1 MESILQ
7 WGLDFIRL
15 VQSIANPSLTFF
27 MKTITIMGR
36 EPVYLAF
43 TFFYWCIN
51 EKKGLYLGLA
61 VFISM
66 WVNLSL
72 KYLLNQPRPFFEG
85 YDPSL
90 AMISE
95 KMSGLPSGHAQNSLV
110 LLLIIAS
117 WLKNKLSYVC
127 AAVLCLLIGFSR
139 IYLGVHFPTDVFA
152 GWFIGG
158 VIFCGYFFF
167 GGKIEELLVKG
178 GFRAAMI
185 AAAALSFIMI
195 LYLPG
200 KELLVPGGIILGLGT
215 GYCLNKRYIGFSSGA
230 VLGRNGFLKY
240 ITLFARL
247 VLGYAVLLLFFF
259 VISKLI
265 LQEGGSQNLYGFSL
279 TALAALW
286 VSAGA
291 PWVFVK
297 LRLAG
302 AELKAS

>member
-7 WGLDFIRL
+7 WGLDFIRA
-15 VQSIANPSLTFF
+15 VQSIAAPWLTSI
-27 MKTITIMGR
+27 MKSITFIGR

-43 TFFYWCIN
+43 PFFYWCID

-72 KYLLNQPRPFFEG
+72 KYLLNQPRPFFEA

-90 AMISE
+90 AMTGE
-95 KMSGLPSGHAQNSLV
+95 EMGGLPSGHAQNSLV
-110 LLLIIAS
+110 LLFIIAS

-127 AAVLCLLIGFSR
+127 AAFLCLLIGFSR

-152 GWFIGG
+152 GWILGG

-200 KELLVPGGIILGLGT
+200 KELLMPGGIILGLGT
-215 GYCLNKRYIGFSSGA
+215 GYCLNKRYVGFSSGA
-230 VLGRNGFLKY
+230 LLGRSGLSKY
-240 ITLFARL
+240 ITLFVRA
-247 VLGYAVLLLFFF
+247 VLGYAVLFLIFL
-259 VISKLI
+259 ITGKLT
-265 LQEGGSQNLYGFSL
+265 LREGNSQNLYGFIMI
-279 TALAALW
+279 TLAGLW
-286 VSAGA
+286 VSAA
-291 PWVFVK
+291 SPWVFIK

-302 AELKAS
+302 VKAL

>member
-7 WGLDFIRL
+7 WGLDFIRV
-15 VQSIANPSLTFF
+15 VQSIASPCLTFI
-27 MKTITIMGR
+27 MKSITAIGR

-43 TFFYWCIN
+43 SFFYWCID
-51 EKKGLYLGLA
+51 EKKGVCLGFA

-90 AMISE
+90 AMAGE
-95 KMSGLPSGHAQNSLV
+95 EMGGLPSGHAQNTLV
-110 LLLIIAS
+110 LLFIIAS

-127 AAVLCLLIGFSR
+127 AAFLCLLIGFSR

-152 GWFIGG
+152 GWILGG

-167 GGKIEELLVKG
+167 GNKIEELLVKG

-185 AAAALSFIMI
+185 ATAALSFIMI

-200 KELLVPGGIILGLGT
+200 KELLVPGGVILGLGT
-215 GYCLNKRYIGFSSGA
+215 GYCLNKRYVGFSSRA
-230 VLGRNGFLKY
+230 LFEMSGFSKY
-240 ITLFARL
+240 IMLFARI
-247 VLGYAVLLLFFF
+247 VLGYGVFLLVFFTF
-259 VISKLI
+259 GKSIS
-265 LQEGGSQNLYGFSL
+265 QNAGSQNLYGFIL
-279 TALAALW
+279 TALAGLW
-286 VSAGA
+286 VSVAA
-291 PWVFVK
+291 PWVFIK
-297 LRLAG
+297 LRLA
-302 AELKAS
+302 KAV